1 MKGEN
6 FKMIAGFLIGI
17 LIAALVLL
25 IIALINDGM
34 DFDNEFTDQDA
45 KTGKTYLTTY
55 GKINIAVAVAVLG
68 LSMFIGARIHI
79 RMFEN
84 SVKQFESAKATYSE
98 AIKSGDISGLER
110 IEIVNKIAEEN
121 KTLAKLKYDVSK
133 WYDFYLPDDLVDN
146 LEPIK
151 IS

>member
-6 FKMIAGFLIGI
+6 FKMIVGFLVGI
-17 LIAALVLL
+17 LMAALVLL

-34 DFDNEFTDQDA
+34 DFDNEFTDYNV
-45 KTGKTYLTTY
+45 KTGKTCLTTY
-55 GKINIAVAVAVLG
+55 GKINIMVAIAVLG
-68 LSMFIGARIHI
+68 LSMFVGARIHI

-84 SVKQFESAKATYSE
+84 NVKQFESAKATYSE

-110 IEIVNKIAEEN
+110 LEIVNKIAEEN
-121 KTLAKLKYDVSK
+121 KTLAKLKYDASK